1 MADFVSFDSI
11 RLLAR
16 AVLDGTRGALAR
28 YRNILCYGQF
38 RELALRDDGTGH
50 RNTCVT
56 VKNGRDID
64 GVSDSPFPFGFGPA
78 LLASG
83 SGRAHG
89 KRGRP

>member
-38 RELALRDDGTGH
+38 RELALRDDGTGY

-56 VKNGRDID
+56 VKKGRDMYVVRRAIKQTPF
-64 GVSDSPFPFGFGPA
+64 SP
-78 LLASG
+78 
-83 SGRAHG
+83 
-89 KRGRP
+89 